1 MTVLK
6 LLNQTYAGK
15 RVRVQKEAQAWE
27 GTYHVALADGDYS
40 VDYVGDMCQLE
51 HAIRADDGTITFVAD
66 PCFDVKIEVLDESE
80 GE

>member
-1 MTVLK
+1 MTVLE
-6 LLNQTYAGK
+6 LLNQTYAKK
-15 RVRVQKEAQAWE
+15 RVRVRKGSQVWKGVYESAY
-27 GTYHVALADGDYS
+27 GDDDYS
-40 VDYVGDMCQLE
+40 VDSVGDMCQLE